1 MGIGEMKRDIRE
13 KIMSYQYSGG
23 TEDVLELLDTYDRYL
38 SMQGTADELAEAA
51 FFRGD
56 IAFHK
61 GRYQDTIEAL
71 TNCLGIE
78 KTLNYTYLET
88 ESYNLLGMLFS
99 FAGYENV
106 ALNNYLRAY
115 DSAKKNQ
122 SVQGQV
128 AALLNAGILYQSLQ
142 DYRKAMS

>member
-61 GRYQDTIEAL
+61 GR
-71 TNCLGIE
+71 
-78 KTLNYTYLET
+78 
-88 ESYNLLGMLFS
+88 
-99 FAGYENV
+99 
-106 ALNNYLRAY
+106 
-115 DSAKKNQ
+115 
-122 SVQGQV
+122 
-128 AALLNAGILYQSLQ
+128 
-142 DYRKAMS
+142 